1 MQKGEVILRLDTTDA
16 SLQKEKAQLGMK
28 SAQEQ
33 LRKAQEDFN
42 NNKTKMQNGI
52 TKTEQA
58 LKDQQK
64 SYNKMR
70 NDYDQGLVTKFQLDQ
85 LETQLNNTKLDLDM
99 AQKELKTLE
108 STNPLVQLQVGVE
121 SSALSIREVDRSISN
136 MEIKAPTSGIITDL
150 PIETGMTLSPGFKA
164 GQIQMMD
171 PIKIR
176 ADLTEVSAALV
187 RGKQEIS
194 FYLPGSAE
202 KTKGTV
208 TYLSDVIGAQSKAYQ
223 LELEVA
229 NSDNKLKPGMKV
241 QLLLTEDNDQ
251 IVTSVPT
258 SSIVREAGD
267 TFVFFIYNSDNTV
280 EKRKVQLGRLNDLYQ
295 EVLSGVK
302 ENEQLVISGQHQL
315 KDKEKVQLAKQ

>member
-1 MQKGEVILRLDTTDA
+1 
-16 SLQKEKAQLGMK
+16 MK

-150 PIETGMTLSPGFKA
+150 P
-164 GQIQMMD
+164 
-171 PIKIR
+171 
-176 ADLTEVSAALV
+176 
-187 RGKQEIS
+187 
-194 FYLPGSAE
+194 
-202 KTKGTV
+202 
-208 TYLSDVIGAQSKAYQ
+208 
-223 LELEVA
+223 
-229 NSDNKLKPGMKV
+229 LK
-241 QLLLTEDNDQ
+241 
-251 IVTSVPT
+251 
-258 SSIVREAGD
+258 RE
-267 TFVFFIYNSDNTV
+267 
-280 EKRKVQLGRLNDLYQ
+280 
-295 EVLSGVK
+295 
-302 ENEQLVISGQHQL
+302 
-315 KDKEKVQLAKQ
+315 

>member
-1 MQKGEVILRLDTTDA
+1 
-16 SLQKEKAQLGMK
+16 
-28 SAQEQ
+28 
-33 LRKAQEDFN
+33 
-42 NNKTKMQNGI
+42 
-52 TKTEQA
+52 
-58 LKDQQK
+58 
-64 SYNKMR
+64 
-70 NDYDQGLVTKFQLDQ
+70 
-85 LETQLNNTKLDLDM
+85 
-99 AQKELKTLE
+99 
-108 STNPLVQLQVGVE
+108 
-121 SSALSIREVDRSISN
+121 
-136 MEIKAPTSGIITDL
+136 
-150 PIETGMTLSPGFKA
+150 
-164 GQIQMMD
+164 MMD